1 LPAAVASRW
10 AHPQRLLL
18 NAYGPTEV
26 TVCAS
31 IESQLIPSQPT
42 IGAPFPNVRLFV
54 LDSLLRPVPVGLPG
68 ELFVSGPGV
77 ARGYLGQPSLT
88 AEKFIPHPFSREP
101 GERLYRTG
109 DRVRWLPS
117 GRLEF
122 LGRLDSQ
129 VKLRGFRIEPSE
141 VS

>member
-1 LPAAVASRW
+1 VTLTPSVLAQLDPSGLDSLRTVISAGEALPPSVASRW

-31 IESQLIPSQPT
+31 IESQLNPSLPT

-54 LDSLLRPVPVGLPG
+54 LDSLLRPVPIGLPG

-101 GERLYRTG
+101 G
-109 DRVRWLPS
+109 
-117 GRLEF
+117 
-122 LGRLDSQ
+122 
-129 VKLRGFRIEPSE
+129 
-141 VS
+141 